1 MFESPAAEVS
11 EPELS
16 LDSAVRLREP
26 SVYLMEAGTN
36 ALAPYGIFKGDT
48 LVVDRSKKVFPGS
61 IVVAVLADGFC
72 MRVWQIRPSPALVSP
87 LKEFP
92 DIPIGEEGIE
102 VWGVV
107 THSLRRHRCAG
118 DSNG

>member
-1 MFESPAAEVS
+1 MFESPAADVS

-26 SVYLMEAGTN
+26 SVYLMAAGSN
-36 ALAPYGIFKGDT
+36 ALSPQGIFKGDR
-48 LVVDRSKKVFPGS
+48 LVVDRSKKVSPGAV
-61 IVVAVLADGFC
+61 VVAVMSDGFVV
-72 MRVWQIRPSPALVSP
+72 RLWQEKPSAALVST
-87 LKEFP
+87 KDDVP

-107 THSLRRHRCAG
+107 THSLRYH
-118 DSNG
+118 NGTSE